1 MDATTA
7 ALFGARPGE
16 MNLNAVRIRAEELRR
31 TIDALLAILQLN
43 PAALQW
49 CAAAAAP
56 HRRQLPPRPSPRLGK
71 LPRSHNLTLPP
82 PPLAHRPDAVDRFAV
97 INVQL
102 GALRGALRPA
112 LAHWAARPAAVNAA
126 NAPAL
131 PLMLASRPL
140 PESEAEDAAA
150 LAALAGE
157 SDAAVAAAAAALDA
171 AAARPAAPGGALD
184 PRGAARTALAAAARG
199 PASAAPAAVAP
210 VAPGAAGARAA
221 AARAPAPAAQAA
233 PLEGRALLLAAASYG
248 YGL

>member
-1 MDATTA
+1 MVRRRRCSC
-7 ALFGARPGE
+7 RP
-16 MNLNAVRIRAEELRR
+16 L
-31 TIDALLAILQLN
+31 
-43 PAALQW
+43 P
-49 CAAAAAP
+49 
-56 HRRQLPPRPSPRLGK
+56 PPRPLCQTQADLS
-71 LPRSHNLTLPP
+71 SHLTLN
-82 PPLAHRPDAVDRFAV
+82 HRPDAVDRFAV

-184 PRGAARTALAAAARG
+184 PRGVARAALAAAARG
-199 PASAAPAAVAP
+199 PAAAPPAAAAP
-210 VAPGAAGARAA
+210 VAPGAAGARPP
-221 AARAPAPAAQAA
+221 AARAPA